1 METGKNY
8 LPGEHELFE
17 YVGNLSLYTAGDAGR
32 RSGAASDGAA
42 APNLEELQEE
52 PDTEEYGLIENRLFL
67 AMEEADVYLDD
78 FSPEQVD
85 VIYEA
90 AEKGLNLVPML
101 NPEFPPEQMQ
111 LIADVMERMAANE
124 QAAFG
129 NEINPLTSHVM
140 NPEEINHIRKDRR
153 LPLEPVAADGIEGAG
168 GIGNGSTR
176 QASGQSRRDNGQENR
191 HRGWNAG
198 RR

>member
-1 METGKNY
+1 
-8 LPGEHELFE
+8 
-17 YVGNLSLYTAGDAGR
+17 
-32 RSGAASDGAA
+32 
-42 APNLEELQEE
+42 
-52 PDTEEYGLIENRLFL
+52 
-67 AMEEADVYLDD
+67 MEEADVYLDD

-129 NEINPLTSHVM
+129 NEINPLTNHVM

-153 LPLEPVAADGIEGAG
+153 LPLEPIAVDGTDGAG
-168 GIGNGSTR
+168 NIENGNIRPTMT
-176 QASGQSRRDNGQENR
+176 
-191 HRGWNAG
+191 
-198 RR
+198 

>member
-1 METGKNY
+1 MLFRSEET
-8 LPGEHELFE
+8 EI
-17 YVGNLSLYTAGDAGR
+17 
-32 RSGAASDGAA
+32 
-42 APNLEELQEE
+42 LQNE
-52 PDTEEYGLIENRLFL
+52 PDVAESGSLEGELDSEEYDLIENRLFL

-101 NPEFPPEQMQ
+101 NPDFPPEQMQ
-111 LIADVMERMAANE
+111 LIADVMERMAVNE
-124 QAAFG
+124 QVAFG
-129 NEINPLTSHVM
+129 NEISPLTNHVM

-153 LPLEPVAADGIEGAG
+153 LPLEPVDVDMIDGTGQIGSN
-168 GIGNGSTR
+168 GIR
-176 QASGQSRRDNGQENR
+176 QTSGQAGKETGQESR